1 MSFKIGNPH
10 NNVSVILYSGSIA
23 ALALAKKDVVSKHA
37 KRDKL
42 EKQLEGGVAKFLC
55 RPFAKSVLAGE
66 RGRDVRV
73 GLAMAW
79 VHYLRA
85 MQNSYQVDEASIE
98 GFVVEAIKMLNG
110 ISDSRSASETED
122 SLVHSRACVLYV
134 IKVGVLEGMGE
145 EGQRRF
151 LKRLLSLLSKV
162 SPNGDFHSTLV
173 MLRSMSWL
181 LKLVG
186 KLHVSH
192 ALA

>member
-1 MSFKIGNPH
+1 M
-10 NNVSVILYSGSIA
+10 ILYSGLIS

-110 ISDSRSASETED
+110 ISDSRGSETED
-122 SLVHSRACVLYV
+122 SLVCAKLITHHIQECVFVCVCVFKIFVWISLYV
-134 IKVGVLEGMGE
+134 IY
-145 EGQRRF
+145 
-151 LKRLLSLLSKV
+151 
-162 SPNGDFHSTLV
+162 NC
-173 MLRSMSWL
+173 
-181 LKLVG
+181 LKLTV
-186 KLHVSH
+186 
-192 ALA
+192 ATAETCQ